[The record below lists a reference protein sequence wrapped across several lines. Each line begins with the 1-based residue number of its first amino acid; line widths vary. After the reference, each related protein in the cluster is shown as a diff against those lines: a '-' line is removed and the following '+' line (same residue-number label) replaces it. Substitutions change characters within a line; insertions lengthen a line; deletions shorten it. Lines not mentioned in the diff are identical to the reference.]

1 MSHATK
7 HIDTHMDSTLDSV
20 DASES
25 AILGIAERMGFDDD
39 ERYRLGM
46 AIREAMV
53 NAVVHGN
60 KYSTHKKVH
69 LVVWEEAGGL
79 RIVVADEGNGFELA
93 RVPDPLEDQNLLKE
107 SGRGILLMQAFVDEL
122 MVRRRSPAG
131 TEVTLVKYLAPP
143 GA

>member
-1 MSHATK
+1 
-7 HIDTHMDSTLDSV
+7 MDSTLDSV
-20 DASES
+20 DS
-25 AILGIAERMGFDDD
+25 AEHSILGIAGNMGFDED

-69 LVVWEEAGGL
+69 LTVWQEAGGL
-79 RIVVADEGNGFELA
+79 KVIVADEGNGFEMA
-93 RVPDPLEDQNLLKE
+93 RVPDPLEEENLLKE

>member
-1 MSHATK
+1 
-7 HIDTHMDSTLDSV
+7 MDSTLDSV
-20 DASES
+20 DS
-25 AILGIAERMGFDDD
+25 AEHSILGIAENMGFDED

-60 KYSTHKKVH
+60 KYSTHKKVY
-69 LVVWEEAGGL
+69 LTVWQEAGGL
-79 RIVVADEGNGFELA
+79 KVIVADEGNGFEMA
-93 RVPDPLEDQNLLKE
+93 RVPDPLEEENLLKE